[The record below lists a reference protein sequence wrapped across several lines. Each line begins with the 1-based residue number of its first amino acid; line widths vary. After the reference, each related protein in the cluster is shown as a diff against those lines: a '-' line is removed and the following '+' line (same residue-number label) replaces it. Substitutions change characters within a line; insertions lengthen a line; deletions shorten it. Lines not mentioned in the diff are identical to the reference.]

1 VPDVS
6 PPPPGPALAPDRL
19 LARRYRLVRRVAR
32 GGMAEV
38 WEAVDEI
45 LTRPVAVK
53 ILLPHLAAD
62 EAFVTRFRR
71 EAVAAARLSHPHI
84 VAVYDTWTDDGYEG
98 IVMELVRGTTLRAVL
113 DEQGALPPRRVAAV
127 GAQVA
132 DALDVAH
139 RGGLIHR
146 DVKPGNILLTE
157 DGRVLV
163 TDFGIAKASE
173 ATSDLTEVGQVVG
186 TAKYL
191 SPEQVEG
198 RPLDPRSDIYALG
211 VVLYEAA
218 TGRPPF
224 AADNVTATALARL
237 HAPPTSPRTLRAD
250 LPPALEAIV
259 MRAMAR
265 RPEDRYPTAAAMRDA
280 LEHVDLRPP
289 GVDDDVTTRTRPD
302 PTAAYHPVGATATYP
317 AAASSTYPRPATYAP
332 APGRTAVRTGDR
344 RSWPALALLAVVVAA
359 TLGLVGVL
367 LGRTEPARDLFDGTP
382 LGGGDPLDVTAVTDF
397 DPLGRGG
404 EHPELAANVDDG
416 DPATA
421 WTAEQ
426 YNSELSAL
434 KQGVGLVLTL
444 ASPSSVSEVEVTTE
458 TAGWAAEIYVAASPA
473 SDLGGW
479 GEPRAS
485 ATAVSGSHT
494 FDVDGAD
501 GSAVL
506 VWLTDVGDAGQAALG
521 EIEVRGD
528 PG

>member
-1 VPDVS
+1 
-6 PPPPGPALAPDRL
+6 
-19 LARRYRLVRRVAR
+19 
-32 GGMAEV
+32 
-38 WEAVDEI
+38 
-45 LTRPVAVK
+45 
-53 ILLPHLAAD
+53 
-62 EAFVTRFRR
+62 
-71 EAVAAARLSHPHI
+71 
-84 VAVYDTWTDDGYEG
+84 
-98 IVMELVRGTTLRAVL
+98 VL
-113 DEQGALPPRRVAAV
+113 DDEGALPPRRVAAV

-211 VVLYEAA
+211 VVLYESA
-218 TGRPPF
+218 TGQPPF

-237 HAPPTSPRTLRAD
+237 HAPPTAPRTLRAD

-289 GVDDDVTTRTRPD
+289 GVDDATTTTRPD
-302 PTAAYHPVGATATYP
+302 PTAAYQVGATATYP
-317 AAASSTYPRPATYAP
+317 AAGPATFPGYTTYAP
-332 APGRTAVRTGDR
+332 APARPAVRTGDR
-344 RSWPALALLAVVVAA
+344 RSWPALALLLVVVAV

-404 EHPELAANVDDG
+404 EHPELTANVDDG

-421 WTAEQ
+421 WTTEQ
-426 YNSELSAL
+426 YNSELSSL
-434 KQGVGLVLTL
+434 KEGVGLVLTL

-458 TAGWAAEIYVAASPA
+458 TTGWAAEIYVAESPA
-473 SDLGGW
+473 PDLGGW
-479 GEPRAS
+479 GEPRAGGS
-485 ATAVSGSHT
+485 ALSGDHT

-506 VWLTDVGDAGQAALG
+506 VWLTDVGDSGRAVLG

-528 PG
+528 PN